1 MSEVRQLKT
10 SFAAGELS
18 PRLFGRG
25 DLRAYENGARR
36 LENVFIDPTGAVMR
50 RPGLRYVATARGAG
64 RLIEFE
70 FNTGQT
76 YLLVLTA
83 GRLTVLREGAEI
95 AALAAPW
102 SVAQLAALSWTQSAD
117 TLLLCHPEVPPRAL
131 TRHAAGDG
139 GWTLTRWV
147 FAGETATDPVAA
159 ASSLSL
165 VRQPYYGFGAPGVT
179 LKPSA
184 TGGTLTLTAS
194 ADVFRNGHDGLV
206 FRLGGQQLRLVAIAD
221 SRQAS
226 AVALETLASTDATQD
241 WEEPAFSPVRGWPAS
256 AAFHQGRLVI
266 GGSRDLPNRL
276 WFSKAG
282 QLWNFDNGTGLDDE
296 AIEAALLSDQ
306 VDAIRQIFPGRDL
319 QVFTSGAEWVA
330 AGDPLT
336 PATLRLVRQTRIG
349 SYGACSLPPVNVDGA
364 TLFVG
369 RSGRELREFLYT
381 DAEAAYVA
389 SDLALLA
396 RPLVEAPVDI
406 RFDAA
411 RRLVYLVR
419 ADGGVA
425 CLTLYREQQIAAW
438 SRLVTEGAIR
448 SAALVGEEA
457 TFLVERAGRFF
468 IEVLDDALGSDAAL
482 SGFNPAGAVRWSG
495 LDHLDGRQVVIKAD
509 GAVLPSLP
517 VRQGGVVLENP
528 AAALEAGLPFT
539 HIVEP
544 LPPGLL
550 ADSLPAQSGLLRLV
564 ELVLRLAG
572 TADLACDTGAGLV
585 GVPLG
590 ARRLAADARL
600 DESPPLFSGDVRLS
614 ALGWARDPMVPLWR
628 IEGSA
633 PLPFCLLS
641 VTSKLK
647 VTD

>member
-18 PRLFGRG
+18 PHLFGRG

-36 LENVFIDPTGAVMR
+36 LENVLIEPTGGIVR
-50 RPGLRYVATARGAG
+50 RPGLRYVATARGPG
-64 RLIEFE
+64 RLIEFQ
-70 FNTGQT
+70 FNTAQT
-76 YLLVLTA
+76 YLLVFTA
-83 GRLTVLREGAEI
+83 GRVTVLREGAEI
-95 AALAAPW
+95 ASLAAPW
-102 SVAQLAALSWTQSAD
+102 SAAQLAALGWTQSAD
-117 TLLLCHPEVPPRAL
+117 TLLLCHPEVSPRVL
-131 TRHAAGDG
+131 TRHTADEG
-139 GWTLTRWV
+139 GWTLAPWA
-147 FAGETATDPVAA
+147 FAEEPATDPVAA
-159 ASSLSL
+159 ATLML

-184 TGGTLTLTAS
+184 TGGTLTLVAS
-194 ADVFRNGHDGLV
+194 ADVFRNGHDGLI
-206 FRLGGQQLRLVAIAD
+206 FRLGGRQLRLVAIAD

-226 AVALETLASTDATQD
+226 AVALETLASTDATED

-319 QVFTSGAEWVA
+319 QIFTSGAEWVA

-336 PATLRLVRQTRIG
+336 PATIRLVRQTRIG
-349 SYGACSLPPVNVDGA
+349 SYSVSSLPPVNVDGA

-438 SRLVTEGAIR
+438 SRLVTQGFIR
-448 SAALVGEEA
+448 SVALVGEEA

-482 SGFNPAGAVRWSG
+482 SGANPAGAVRWSG

-509 GAVLPSLP
+509 GAVLPPLP
-517 VRQGGVVLENP
+517 VRQGAITLENP
-528 AAALEAGLPFT
+528 VAALEAGLPFT

-550 ADSLPAQSGLLRLV
+550 GDSLPAQSGLLRLV

-572 TADLACDTGAGLV
+572 TADLACDTGAGLA

-590 ARRLAADARL
+590 ARRLAAGARL
-600 DESPPLFSGDVRLS
+600 DEPPPPFSGDVRLS

>member
-18 PRLFGRG
+18 PDLFGRG

-36 LENVFIDPTGAVMR
+36 LENVFIEPTGGIRR
-50 RPGLRYVATARGAG
+50 RPGLRYVAAASGAG
-64 RLIEFE
+64 RLIEFA
-70 FNTGQT
+70 FNTEQT
-76 YLLVLTA
+76 YLVVLTT
-83 GRLTVLREGAEI
+83 GRLAVLREGAEI
-95 AALAAPW
+95 ASLAAPW
-102 SVAQLAALSWTQSAD
+102 RGDQLAALRWTQSAD
-117 TLLLCHPEVPPRAL
+117 TLLLCHPDVPPRAL
-131 TRHAAGDG
+131 TRHADEEG
-139 GWTLTRWV
+139 GWSLSPWR
-147 FAGETATDPVAA
+147 FEQEAASDPVAA
-159 ASSLSL
+159 AGGLML
-165 VRQPYYGFGAPGVT
+165 VHQPYYGFGTAGVT

-194 ADVFRNGHDGLV
+194 ADVFANGHDGLI
-206 FRLGGQQLRLVAIAD
+206 FRLGGKQLRLIAIAD

-226 AVALETLASTDATQD
+226 AVALETLAGTGASED
-241 WEEPAFSPVRGWPAS
+241 WEEPAFSPVRGWPVS

-276 WFSKAG
+276 WFSRAG
-282 QLWNFDNGTGLDDE
+282 RLWNFDNGAGLDDE

-306 VDAIRQIFPGRDL
+306 VDAIRQIFSGRDL

-330 AGDPLT
+330 TGEPLT
-336 PATLRLVRQTRIG
+336 PSTLRLVRQTRIG
-349 SYGACSLPPVNVDGA
+349 SYAAPGLPAVNVDGA

-411 RRLVYLVR
+411 RRILYLVR
-419 ADGGVA
+419 ADGQVA

-438 SRLVTEGAIR
+438 ARLVTDGAVR
-448 SAALVGEEA
+448 SLALVGEQA
-457 TFLVERAGRFF
+457 TFLVERAGRFS
-468 IEVLDDALGSDAAL
+468 IEVLDDTLASDAAL
-482 SGFNPAGAVRWSG
+482 SGREPQGALHWSG
-495 LDHLDGRQVVIKAD
+495 LGHLEGRQVVVKAD
-509 GAVLPSLP
+509 GIVLPALP
-517 VRQGGVVLENP
+517 VRQGGVTLENP
-528 AAALEAGLPFT
+528 ATALEAGLPFT

-550 ADSLPAQSGLLRLV
+550 ADSLPAQSGLHRLV
-564 ELVLRLAG
+564 ALTLRLAG
-572 TADLACDTGAGLV
+572 TAALACDTGAGLV
-585 GVPLG
+585 DVPLG
-590 ARRLAADARL
+590 PRRLAAGARL
-600 DESPPLFSGDVRLS
+600 DEPPPLFSGDVRLA

-628 IEGSA
+628 VEGSA
-633 PLPFCLLS
+633 PLPFALLS
-641 VTSKLK
+641 VTLKLK